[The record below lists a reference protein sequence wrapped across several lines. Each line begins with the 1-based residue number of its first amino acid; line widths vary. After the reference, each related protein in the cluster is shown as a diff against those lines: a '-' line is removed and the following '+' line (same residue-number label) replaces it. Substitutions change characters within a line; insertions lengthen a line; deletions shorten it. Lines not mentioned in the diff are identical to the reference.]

1 MELKGRLKLIAS
13 KVQACDTL
21 CDIGTDHA
29 YIPIYLVL
37 NSICKRVVA
46 TDLRKG
52 PLMIAKENIK
62 AFGLENLIETRL
74 GYGLESI
81 MDIDPDAIII
91 AGMGG
96 MLICEILTR
105 GISTAKKSSR
115 LILQPMNAIEAV
127 REWLYRNGFA
137 VIDEELANE
146 GEKIYNV
153 IVAKWDGRKREAKGI
168 YYHIGEKLI
177 ERRDPLLTSL
187 ICKRI
192 KQLGKII
199 FALNASGKKGPIND
213 KYTGLKDELEKI
225 LKKIK
230 INQGEIQ

>member
-1 MELKGRLKLIAS
+1 MELKGRLKLIAG
-13 KVQACDTL
+13 KVQVCGTL

-37 NSICKRVVA
+37 NNKCKRAVA

-62 AFGLENLIETRL
+62 AFGLENFIETRL
-74 GYGLESI
+74 GYGLETI
-81 MDIDPDAIII
+81 MDIDPDTIII

-96 MLICEILTR
+96 TLICEILTK
-105 GISTAKKSSR
+105 GIVTARNASR
-115 LILQPMNAIEAV
+115 LVLQPMNAIEAV
-127 REWLYRNGFA
+127 RKWLYYNGFE

-153 IVAKWDGRKREAKGI
+153 IVAKWNGRKREVKDI

-177 ERRDPLLTSL
+177 EKQDPLLVNL
-187 ICKRI
+187 VNKRVM
-192 KQLGKII
+192 QLEKII
-199 FALNASGKKGPIND
+199 QDLNMSGKKGPVHD
-213 KYTGLKDELEKI
+213 KYLHLRDKLKGI
-225 LKKIK
+225 LNN
-230 INQGEIQ
+230 INN